1 MGEIDTILRYSAF
14 GLLLWLAVLCWR
26 KYRHLITGRLGVWAA
41 VCSAAYLHT
50 SKAGVMLGGVN
61 LGPVLLPIASAGPVF
76 VWLFCLSQFEDHFE
90 ITWVHKLVGAA
101 KVLTGVGAYYAWQ
114 PGTSVL
120 HAPLFAATVLIGLG
134 IMLHLGFVIWR
145 GRNDDLVEDRCRFRM
160 WVSMSVVVVTLAI
173 LLGEPVAIG
182 LGLEHYLL
190 PLQAAA
196 VLGITLFLHWQ
207 VAGDSGTELFAF
219 APALAGGIGIP
230 AIPEAT
236 ETITP
241 EDRHDLRA
249 LEGVMAEKT
258 WLEPGLTIAR
268 LAECAGLPE
277 HRLRR
282 LINQHLG
289 YRNFSDYL
297 NHHRIGAA
305 KERLGSVE
313 ERHLPVLTIAMD
325 LGYQSLGPF
334 NRAFKER
341 TGVTPTEFRRQALA
355 DF

>member
-1 MGEIDTILRYSAF
+1 LGEIDTILRYSAF
-14 GLLLWLAVLCWR
+14 GLLLWLAVLC
-26 KYRHLITGRLGVWAA
+26 YRRYHHLIAGRVGVWAA
-41 VCSAAYLHT
+41 LSTAAYLHA
-50 SKAGVMLGGVN
+50 SKAGMMLAGVN
-61 LGPVLLPIASAGPVF
+61 LAPLLLPLSSLTLVF
-76 VWLFCLSQFEDHFE
+76 VWLFCLSQFDDHFE
-90 ITWVHKLVGAA
+90 ITWVHRTIGTVKL
-101 KVLTGVGAYYAWQ
+101 LTGVGAYYSYSWQ
-114 PGTSVL
+114 SGSS
-120 HAPLFAATVLIGLG
+120 PLYNPLYMVTVMIGLG
-134 IMLHLGFVIWR
+134 VMLHLVYVVWR
-145 GRNDDLVEDRCRFRM
+145 GRNDDLVEDRCRFRTL
-160 WVSMSVVVVTLAI
+160 VSSSITLVGGTIIVGAPLAI
-173 LLGEPVAIG
+173 WLGI
-182 LGLEHYLL
+182 EHYLL
-190 PLQAAA
+190 PVQAFAI
-196 VLGITLFLHWQ
+196 LGVTLFLHWQ
-207 VAGDSGTELFAF
+207 MAGDSGTDLFAF
-219 APALAGGIGIP
+219 APAGGVPPQALPRG
-230 AIPEAT
+230 PEP
-236 ETITP
+236 ITP
-241 EDRHDLRA
+241 EDMHDLRA
-249 LEGVMAEKT
+249 LEGVMAEKI

-313 ERHLPVLTIAMD
+313 ERHLPILTIAME